1 MEEAADQHK
10 AEPVLPSAARTAMVF
25 LKSADYATQ
34 RVPETRLL
42 LGKLVLQKARAE
54 AALRL

>member
-1 MEEAADQHK
+1 MVEAADQRK

-25 LKSADYATQ
+25 LKSADFATQ
-34 RVPETRLL
+34 QVPETRLL
-42 LGKLVLQKARAE
+42 LGRLVLQKVQAE